1 MSSHRVFSTS
11 PTRSQIKRHLA
22 CRFFAKVGEEEAEK
36 DFVYFT
42 WNLYAAASVETQLS
56 CGKHHLP
63 ILGALVINHKRAK
76 VMRMRL
82 VCRRCTEE
90 NDPRPEDWLPPD
102 FREFLFVLTPIKTK
116 RDERILQKVWTDLS
130 GKKLNGWSDLQLT
143 SLRREAYSLR
153 KTRISEDTTIYS
165 PSGDE
170 IKPRELP
177 KLPITNEEFFA
188 KYYIMTMIDI
198 IDENAECAMH
208 HKIANFGVL
217 LNRKPRMEI
226 EEFEKE
232 NAFEVHAFCEQCLF
246 EKKLCSKYPF
256 EFLRAVEHGFDE
268 EKIPTPLYEY
278 YKTLM
283 PPPSPTR
290 TICREPP
297 IDF

>member
-76 VMRMRL
+76 VMRMRF

-90 NDPRPEDWLPPD
+90 NDPL
-102 FREFLFVLTPIKTK
+102 
-116 RDERILQKVWTDLS
+116 
-130 GKKLNGWSDLQLT
+130 
-143 SLRREAYSLR
+143 
-153 KTRISEDTTIYS
+153 
-165 PSGDE
+165 
-170 IKPRELP
+170 
-177 KLPITNEEFFA
+177 
-188 KYYIMTMIDI
+188 
-198 IDENAECAMH
+198 
-208 HKIANFGVL
+208 
-217 LNRKPRMEI
+217 
-226 EEFEKE
+226 
-232 NAFEVHAFCEQCLF
+232 HAFCEQCLF

-256 EFLRAVEHGFDE
+256 EFLRAVENGFDE